1 MAMDSSSM
9 SPADIRAVIDANG
22 NNNGGWGY
30 PVYAMN
36 PCCGFGGGYG
46 GFGGYGG
53 ELVWIILLAALFGGF
68 GGGFG
73 GFGGGAGAFGL
84 EAIYGSQQFNQLDN
98 GIRSIQ
104 NGICDSTFALNN
116 SIKDGFYSVNSNIS
130 SALCNT
136 TYELASKIDANRFAA
151 EQCCCQTQR
160 AIDGVN
166 FNNAQNTCQ
175 IVNAIHAEGNATRE
189 LITQN
194 KIEMLQSKLA
204 EKDREV
210 QTRDFQLSQ
219 LSQNSYLV
227 NKLAPCPIPAYM
239 VANPNCCYNPC
250 GGCGSQFV

>member
-1 MAMDSSSM
+1 MAMESGSM

-22 NNNGGWGY
+22 NNGNWGY
-30 PVYAMN
+30 PVYMAN
-36 PCCGFGGGYG
+36 PCCGYGNGFGGYG
-46 GFGGYGG
+46 GFGG
-53 ELVWIILLAALFGGF
+53 ELVWVILLAALFGGF

-136 TYELASKIDANRFAA
+136 TYELASKIDANRFASQ
-151 EQCCCQTQR
+151 QCCCETQR

-166 FNNAQNTCQ
+166 FNNAKNTCD
-175 IVNAIHAEGNATRE
+175 IVNAIHAEGNATRD

-194 KIEMLQSKLA
+194 KIEGLQAKLA

-219 LSQNSYLV
+219 LSQNNFLV

-239 VANPNCCYNPC
+239 VANPNCCYSSC